1 MSKIPKIIHYCW
13 FGGNPIPEKDK
24 ACIESW
30 KKFCPGYTIMEWNE
44 SNYDISK
51 NTYMKEPYDV
61 KKWGFVPDY
70 ARLDIIYTNGG
81 IYLDTDVEI
90 IHNLD
95 PLLEDEAFMGFEDG
109 KFVALGLGFGAS
121 KGNEH
126 IKKMRDVYEDVSFI
140 NPDGTFNTLPSPH
153 YTTDYLLEKGLSQN
167 NIFQK
172 IEGIAIYPKEYF
184 CPRDYYTG
192 AMSLTENSYTIHHY
206 SASWLSDQEKKI
218 YVRKL
223 RLIEK
228 YGISIGTMFHYF
240 MSIPDIIKRNDIGG
254 LFGKLAKKV
263 SVFFQKKGSS
273 IRP

>member
-13 FGGNPIPEKDK
+13 FGGNPIPEKDQ

-30 KKFCPGYTIMEWNE
+30 KKFCPDYTIMEWNE

-51 NTYMKEPYDV
+51 NRYMKEAYDA

-70 ARLDIIYTNGG
+70 ARLDIVYTNGG

-90 IHNLD
+90 IRNLD
-95 PLLEDEAFMGFEDG
+95 SLLADDAFMGFEDG
-109 KFVALGLGFGAS
+109 KFVALGLGFGAT

-126 IKKMRDVYEDVSFI
+126 IKKMRNVYGGVSFI
-140 NPDGTFNTLPSPH
+140 NPDGSFNTLPSPH
-153 YTTDYLLEKGLSQN
+153 YTTDYLSDKGLKQN
-167 NIFQK
+167 NTFQK

-206 SASWLSDQEKKI
+206 NASWLSDQEKKS
-218 YVRKL
+218 YTRKL

-228 YGISIGTMFHYF
+228 YGTGIGTAIHYF
-240 MSIPDIIKRNDIGG
+240 LSIPDIIKRNDIGG
-254 LFGKLAKKV
+254 IFGKLAKKIGA
-263 SVFFQKKGSS
+263 FFKKEGK
-273 IRP
+273 

>member
-1 MSKIPKIIHYCW
+1 
-13 FGGNPIPEKDK
+13 
-24 ACIESW
+24 
-30 KKFCPGYTIMEWNE
+30 
-44 SNYDISK
+44 
-51 NTYMKEPYDV
+51 MKEAYDV

-90 IHNLD
+90 IRNLD

-109 KFVALGLGFGAS
+109 KFVALGLGFGAT

-126 IKKMRDVYEDVSFI
+126 IKKMRDVYEGVSFI
-140 NPDGTFNTLPSPH
+140 KSDGTFNTLPSPH
-153 YTTDYLLEKGLSQN
+153 YTTDYLLGKGLKQDN
-167 NIFQK
+167 VFQK
-172 IEGIAIYPKEYF
+172 IAGIAVYPKEYF

-206 SASWLSDQEKKI
+206 NASWLSDQEKKA

-228 YGISIGTMFHYF
+228 FGKGPGTAVHYF
-240 MSIPDIIKRNDIGG
+240 LSIPDILKRNAGG
-254 LFGKLAKKV
+254 DLFAKIAKKIK
-263 SVFFQKKGSS
+263 SLF
-273 IRP
+273 